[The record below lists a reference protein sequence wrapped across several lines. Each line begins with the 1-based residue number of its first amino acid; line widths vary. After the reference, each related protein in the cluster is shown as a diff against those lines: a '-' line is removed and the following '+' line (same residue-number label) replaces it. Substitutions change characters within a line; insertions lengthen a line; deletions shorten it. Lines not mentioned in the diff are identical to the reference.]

1 MQGHDTTTSAIT
13 FCLYEI
19 AKHPDV
25 QQRCFDE
32 IREVFADKNEPA
44 TLSHLNKLSYIELV
58 LKETLRLFPS
68 VPIIGRRV
76 NEDVQLS
83 KCFVSKSRLSCLCQ
97 SSTIFVWFLANAV
110 LPAGCNIVIP
120 IYFMGHNS
128 QLFPDAETF
137 NPERSFKADSHF
149 AYVPFSAGPRN
160 CIGQVTIR
168 AVYW

>member
-1 MQGHDTTTSAIT
+1 M
-13 FCLYEI
+13 
-19 AKHPDV
+19 

-32 IREVFADKNEPA
+32 IREVFADKDEPA
-44 TLSHLNKLSYIELV
+44 TLSHINRLSYIELAV
-58 LKETLRLFPS
+58 KETLRLFPS
-68 VPIIGRRV
+68 VPIIGRTI

-83 KCFVSKSRLSCLCQ
+83 KCLMVCSSLLLEHTGNLIFFCL
-97 SSTIFVWFLANAV
+97 FLANSV

-137 NPERSFKADSHF
+137 NPERSFKTDSHF

-160 CIGQVTIR
+160 CIGQSKWFMVEYVAIQ
-168 AVYW
+168 AI